1 MPVPAKIPHHL
12 DQIDEALPVQFKDKP
27 NIYSLIQNCTVKI
40 QEIEDLYWSIFEQTQ
55 FYKAKGVN
63 LDRYGL
69 MLNKKRPAGMSDE
82 EYFIVL
88 AGEIIV
94 RSSDSTVDGIR
105 KRIEAVLKMFK
116 SNVILVNN
124 TLNWRTLGTYPD
136 LTGSVFFYGYT
147 ADPSRHLTGLE
158 GNILKAA
165 CPVGISTAI
174 FGMHRTPRSLRSTT
188 SSLWIP
194 CEIETTPNQVVVR
207 DPGPTLDRLV
217 ADSSDINTDTFV
229 VRGSNFKAYGRNWES
244 GRLSEDGS
252 FTTSV
257 IIDTPTEETEFEVD
271 FRLDSTATTTTDTL
285 FFDGAGL
292 RLDRGVLLEI
302 SVST

>member
-1 MPVPAKIPHHL
+1 MPVPAKINNHL

-27 NIYSLIQNCTVKI
+27 NIYSLIQNCAGKI

-63 LDRYGL
+63 LDRYGF

-88 AGEIIV
+88 AGEIIA
-94 RSSDSTVDGIR
+94 RSSDATVDGIR
-105 KRIEAVLKMFK
+105 KRVEAVLKMFK
-116 SNVILVNN
+116 SNIILVNN
-124 TLNWRTLGTYPD
+124 TLNWRTLDTYPD

-147 ADPSRHLTGLE
+147 TDPTRRLTGRE
-158 GNILKAA
+158 GDILKAA

-194 CEIETTPNQVVVR
+194 CEILTYPDRIIVPNP
-207 DPGPTLDRLV
+207 DPDPDRLV
-217 ADSSDINTDTFV
+217 ADSSDVNTDVFV
-229 VRGSNFKAYGRNWES
+229 VRGTNFKAYGKNWES
-244 GRLSEDGS
+244 GRLSEDGA

-257 IIDTPTEETEFEVD
+257 IVDTPSEETEFEVD
-271 FRLDSTATTTTDTL
+271 YRTDTTTITDTL
-285 FFDGAGL
+285 FFNGAGL
-292 RLDRGVLLEI
+292 RQDRGILLEI
-302 SVST
+302 SVSS